1 MNRLRSWV
9 SRLAAR
15 FRDRRTVRPLMQC
28 LHPNPPG
35 FSACNRYGYATC
47 LTCKAKIRC

>member
-1 MNRLRSWV
+1 MRWLHWLLARLFGWRPDTTTQ
-9 SRLAAR
+9 AA
-15 FRDRRTVRPLMQC
+15 TC

-35 FSACNRYGYATC
+35 FTACNRYGYATC